1 MNQNRIEMVNEVLM
15 TQFEIPLEKLK
26 PEALLKEDL
35 GLDSLDFV
43 DMIVVFEDKIQ
54 GKLTYID
61 FFKIKTLQDIYN
73 LADSAKTP
81 TQD

>member
-81 TQD
+81 SQG

>member
-1 MNQNRIEMVNEVLM
+1 MNQNRIEMVNQVLI
-15 TQFEIPLEKLK
+15 TQFEIPLDKLK

-54 GKLTYID
+54 GKLTHID

-73 LADSAKTP
+73 LADSAKTS
-81 TQD
+81 DSH